1 MPPKGWGQRSVG
13 THSAVSPRGCH
24 RPCHIPGQGE
34 GFVPPH
40 SSARGSSGST
50 RSLLLL
56 WIYRALQT
64 GTRRPWAVPFPAN
77 WVCFLGT
84 VSPQSSESSG
94 GRPQAWSC
102 CRGTT
107 PRGRNLPGCSGLLWL
122 RWGQPKSLGGLPRTT
137 AAPNSLVHPAPCVC
151 KG

>member
-1 MPPKGWGQRSVG
+1 M
-13 THSAVSPRGCH
+13 SPRGCH
-24 RPCHIPGQGE
+24 RPCHIPGRGE

-56 WIYRALQT
+56 WIYRHARALQT

-84 VSPQSSESSG
+84 VSPQ
-94 GRPQAWSC
+94 
-102 CRGTT
+102 CRE
-107 PRGRNLPGCSGLLWL
+107 L
-122 RWGQPKSLGGLPRTT
+122 RWPSPGLELLQGDHTTGQEPPRLLRVALAEMGPAKITGR
-137 AAPNSLVHPAPCVC
+137 APQNHCGP
-151 KG
+151 